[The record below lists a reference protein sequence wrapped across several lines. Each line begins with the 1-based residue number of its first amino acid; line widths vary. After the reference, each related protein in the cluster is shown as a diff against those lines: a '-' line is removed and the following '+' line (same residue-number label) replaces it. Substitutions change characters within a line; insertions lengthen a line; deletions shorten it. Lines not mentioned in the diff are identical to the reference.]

1 MIILPERANISKDMR
16 DLVAFFNKLEQD
28 LEYPNCEGQA
38 DARRCIEAAEEQL
51 INSGI
56 LEGLVQ

>member
-1 MIILPERANISKDMR
+1 MIILPQRANISKDMR
-16 DLVAFFNKLEQD
+16 SLVEFFNKLEKD
-28 LEYPNCEGQA
+28 LEYPNCEGQS